1 MTKYLLSNLNDNVH
15 QNLIS
20 VASPQSYNDKKRFP
34 KKEMSTHEL
43 YEFIDDELSKL
54 NEKELKYK
62 LYRAVDK
69 ILLAHKNSKIFLLL
83 MSGPVLIT
91 LYIIKYALKLL
102 VIYYLFKKKPTLPN
116 NKKEEILVNPTE
128 LKANAT

>member
-1 MTKYLLSNLNDNVH
+1 MNDNVH

>member
-1 MTKYLLSNLNDNVH
+1 MNDNVH

-116 NKKEEILVNPTE
+116 NKKEEILANPTE